1 MLNRIDKLVI
11 YRTNK
16 YIEKRKISEKEKQKQ
31 KRLFKEVMNIKDKYK
46 RYSKMHDYICDYL
59 DKVFYH
65 DNACEF
71 HNNICAHRKYMIEHG
86 IKKDVYE
93 DGCCYGYKE
102 GKVCNKLKNGRCTIR
117 NVACKL
123 FTCPYL
129 KITRGV
135 RYSLDNIYLSKYL
148 LNRRQKLYLTH
159 TYFVE
164 KDIILE
170 GLMKRV

>member
-31 KRLFKEVMNIKDKYK
+31 KKLFKEVMNIKDKYK

-164 KDIILE
+164 KDIILD

>member
-1 MLNRIDKLVI
+1 MLNKIDKLVI

-16 YIEKRKISEKEKQKQ
+16 YIDRETIPKKEKDKH
-31 KRLFKEVMNIKDKYK
+31 KKIFKEIMSIKDIKK

-59 DKVFYH
+59 DKVFYE

-71 HNNICAHRKYMIEHG
+71 HNNICAHRRYMIEKG
-86 IKKDVYE
+86 IKKDHYE

-102 GKVCNKLKNGRCTIR
+102 GKVCDYLKSGRCTIR

-135 RYSLDNIYLSKYL
+135 RYSLDSIYLSKYL
-148 LNRRQKLYLTH
+148 LNRRQKLYLAHTH
-159 TYFVE
+159 FVPKE
-164 KDIILE
+164 VVLE